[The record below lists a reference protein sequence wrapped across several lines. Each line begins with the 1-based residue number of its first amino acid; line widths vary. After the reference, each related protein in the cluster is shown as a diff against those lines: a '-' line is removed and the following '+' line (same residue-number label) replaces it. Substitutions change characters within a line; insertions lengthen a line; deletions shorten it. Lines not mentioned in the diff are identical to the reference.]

1 MDGNLI
7 PVEESR
13 QKFIIRIAELFTLDA
28 TRTMMICYMHV
39 RERCAHMAVS
49 QSSIAKE
56 LGLARMTV
64 SRALRGENGI
74 AEETR
79 QRIFAA
85 AREAGLPLP
94 PSRKQAH
101 NAVLQHVI
109 CAVGLGGE
117 ETSHAV
123 RMLDGMRRGVQEC
136 ASELL
141 RCDWVDIAVGVTEWP
156 APVTRRQVDGVLLVG
171 SDERG
176 TTCQTPCPVPQVY
189 LFQGPPH
196 ADRVAV
202 DDFGGGLLLGAHL
215 AAMGHRQIA
224 FIGPDT
230 RIAHARLAG
239 IRTGLENACRARAQL
254 FDRAPLTPVVIL
266 RAARGGQEPEFME
279 LLLAGET
286 NPDAIRRRFTAI
298 ACYNDWFAVH
308 AIKYLTARGLR
319 VPEDLSITGFDN
331 VTPHWYDGPKL
342 TTCAVPLEEIGAE
355 AARFLYWRIE
365 HPNATRRT
373 LMLET
378 ELVKGETTGEL
389 KIEN

>member
-1 MDGNLI
+1 
-7 PVEESR
+7 
-13 QKFIIRIAELFTLDA
+13 
-28 TRTMMICYMHV
+28 
-39 RERCAHMAVS
+39 MAAS

-94 PSRKQAH
+94 PSRKPA
-101 NAVLQHVI
+101 NDRALQHVL
-109 CAVGLGGE
+109 CAMGLGGE
-117 ETSHAV
+117 GPSHPV

-141 RCDWVDIAVGVTEWP
+141 RCDWVDIALGITEWP

-171 SDERG
+171 SGERG
-176 TTCQTPCPVPQVY
+176 STCQTPCPVPQVY

-196 ADRVAV
+196 ADRVVV

-230 RIAHARLAG
+230 RMAHARLAG
-239 IRTGLENACRARAQL
+239 IRTGLEHACRAGAQPA
-254 FDRAPLTPVVIL
+254 DRATLTPVVIL
-266 RAARGGQEPEFME
+266 IPSRGGQEPEFME

-286 NPDAIRRRFTAI
+286 NPAAIRRRFTAI

-308 AIKYLTARGLR
+308 TIQYLTARGLR

-331 VTPHWYDGPKL
+331 VTPSWYDGPKL
-342 TTCAVPLEEIGAE
+342 TTCAVPLEELGAE
-355 AARFLYWRIE
+355 ATRFLYWRIE
-365 HPNATRRT
+365 HPHAIRRT

-378 ELVKGETTGEL
+378 ELMKGETVGEL
-389 KIEN
+389 KIEEALAKPPVLQAEGSGFGVQVTFPA